1 MRKATLIVI
10 ALVMAA
16 LAAGPADAKQKSIA
30 GNWTLSV
37 ESLPLKL
44 VLAQNGRAVTGT
56 MDYPHGTPFRLTGTF
71 KKDKLTFSGDS
82 TGENFT
88 IHIQAASS
96 LNADGS
102 LTGTLNAHFVDLNDA
117 HQVVRTRDQVMMW
130 TAIRHNPD
138 IK

>member
-1 MRKATLIVI
+1 MKRTITAIV
-10 ALVMAA
+10 VAA
-16 LAAGPADAKQKSIA
+16 AVFAAGAVEAKQKTIA

-56 MDYPHGTPFRLTGTF
+56 MDYPHGAPFRLTGTF

-82 TGENFT
+82 TGDNFT
-88 IHIQAASS
+88 VHVQAASS

-102 LTGTLNAHFVDLNDA
+102 LAGTLNAHFIERDDA
-117 HQVVRTRDQVMMW
+117 QKVVRTRDQVMMW
-130 TAIRHNPD
+130 TAVRRNPD
-138 IK
+138 

>member
-1 MRKATLIVI
+1 MMKRAALIVI
-10 ALVMAA
+10 AFAAAA
-16 LAAGPADAKQKSIA
+16 LAASPADAKQKSVA
-30 GNWTLSV
+30 GKWTLSV

-56 MDYPHGTPFRLTGTF
+56 MDYPHGTPFRLTGAF

-82 TGENFT
+82 TGDNFT
-88 IHIQAASS
+88 VHIQATSA

-102 LTGTLNAHFVDLNDA
+102 LAGTINAHFIESNDA

-130 TAIRHNPD
+130 TATRAAGS
-138 IK
+138 